1 MTPENRIRN
10 AICSWLSLYRCFA
23 FIHDSVGIYDT
34 KLKMFRANKNRFRI
48 KGVSDIL
55 GIWEGKF
62 LAIEVKAGKNTLTP
76 HQQYFLERV
85 NQEGGIGFVA
95 RSIAD
100 VERFL
105 KPKQTSKKAPQT
117 DSGTKNNPEPQGMVG
132 GDCGAV

>member
-1 MTPENRIRN
+1 VTPENRIRN
-10 AICSWLSLYRCFA
+10 AICSWLTLYRCFC

-34 KLKMFRANKNRFRI
+34 KLKKFRANKNRFRI

-62 LAIEVKAGKNTLTP
+62 LAIEVKAGKNRLT
-76 HQQYFLERV
+76 QEQKVFLDRV
-85 NQEGGIGFVA
+85 NQEGGIGLVA

-100 VERFL
+100 VEQIL
-105 KPKQTSKKAPQT
+105 KPKQASKKGSRT
-117 DSGTKNNPEPQGMVG
+117 DDQGSQQSNPQGMVG